1 MKENEKI
8 KTTDQNIY
16 LKLRKMLNII
26 LDFLLK
32 WFWIITEKQ
41 VGNRFI
47 IFFWQFLNLSF
58 GIFPK
63 RIFSVLQIK
72 KKLCKWFVKQHILVK
87 WKYFKLFV
95 NLPIAPP
102 MFTKV

>member
-32 WFWIITEKQ
+32 
-41 VGNRFI
+41 
-47 IFFWQFLNLSF
+47 
-58 GIFPK
+58 
-63 RIFSVLQIK
+63 
-72 KKLCKWFVKQHILVK
+72 
-87 WKYFKLFV
+87 
-95 NLPIAPP
+95 
-102 MFTKV
+102 